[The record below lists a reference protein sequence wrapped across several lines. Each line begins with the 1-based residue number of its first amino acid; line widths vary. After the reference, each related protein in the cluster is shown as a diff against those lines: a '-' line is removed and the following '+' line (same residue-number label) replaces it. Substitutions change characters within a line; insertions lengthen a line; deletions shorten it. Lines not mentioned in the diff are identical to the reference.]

1 MPGDAVVVGWENGR
15 QLASFKSMSTLVYA
29 IAHPE
34 LPPFPMSDRFRHE
47 IAYFMSVPGKPG
59 VPLLAEGEYWV
70 ALAEAREWLDSGVI
84 SLVSPLDS
92 EHQTEV
98 ELSEEH
104 EAWLEWMLRN
114 QVEHIRLQSA
124 EGIRR

>member
-1 MPGDAVVVGWENGR
+1 
-15 QLASFKSMSTLVYA
+15 MSTLVYA

-47 IAYFMSVPGKPG
+47 IAYFMSIPGKPG

-70 ALAEAREWLDSGVI
+70 GLTEARDWLDSGVI

-98 ELSEEH
+98 ELSEEQ
-104 EAWLEWMLRN
+104 ENLLGWLKTN
-114 QVEHIRLQSA
+114 QVRHVRL
-124 EGIRR
+124 EE